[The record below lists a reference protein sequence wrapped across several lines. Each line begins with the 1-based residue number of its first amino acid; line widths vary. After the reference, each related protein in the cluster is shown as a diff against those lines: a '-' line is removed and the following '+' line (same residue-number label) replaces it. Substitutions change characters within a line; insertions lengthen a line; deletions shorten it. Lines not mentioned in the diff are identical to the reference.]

1 MATRMAGRTPRAM
14 ASGRKGSV
22 RALGGGLPQSKQMLV
37 VVPPHPLIKH
47 WLAIARNEFTPS
59 PAFRTAVAEIGKY
72 LVYEACRE
80 WLPTVEMECKTP
92 MGMADVEVVD
102 HEQPVLIVP
111 ILRAGLVLMESARDV
126 IPSSKT
132 YHVGFVRDEKT
143 LLPSMYLNKLPD
155 RIDPQAR
162 VLVSDPML
170 ATGGTI
176 VACLDEL
183 VSRGADP
190 NLLRIVSV
198 VAAPPALKK
207 ISEKYQGVRVD
218 HVRKQEVW
226 AGVNEK
232 AEKGEQVEES
242 QVREI
247 PEHDRDMRFLPV
259 ELRGIPV
266 MAPARK
272 NGGGDKRKREV
283 EVLPMGQRLV
293 VGPEEQE
300 RMEEREA
307 NQSEKVRKSLP
318 PGWQVRAKLRRS
330 GPSAGQAFH
339 YSFISP
345 DRKFRCPS
353 FARVKAYLIEHARIS
368 REAHAANKSDG
379 NDDHCSSCLKD
390 GELVCCDGC
399 PSSWHLECLE
409 KGKEEIGSTFYCPN
423 CVFCKQ

>member
-1 MATRMAGRTPRAM
+1 VHVEKDEAGRRLT
-14 ASGRKGSV
+14 KELQV
-22 RALGGGLPQSKQMLV
+22 I
-37 VVPPHPLIKH
+37 VPPHPLIKH

-155 RIDPQAR
+155 KIDPQAR

-207 ISEKYQGVRVD
+207 ISEKFQGVRVYSAMID
-218 HVRKQEVW
+218 PELSDEGFIVPGLGD
-226 AGVNEK
+226 AG
-232 AEKGEQVEES
+232 
-242 QVREI
+242 
-247 PEHDRDMRFLPV
+247 DR
-259 ELRGIPV
+259 
-266 MAPARK
+266 
-272 NGGGDKRKREV
+272 
-283 EVLPMGQRLV
+283 
-293 VGPEEQE
+293 
-300 RMEEREA
+300 
-307 NQSEKVRKSLP
+307 
-318 PGWQVRAKLRRS
+318 
-330 GPSAGQAFH
+330 AFGT
-339 YSFISP
+339 
-345 DRKFRCPS
+345 
-353 FARVKAYLIEHARIS
+353 E
-368 REAHAANKSDG
+368 
-379 NDDHCSSCLKD
+379 
-390 GELVCCDGC
+390 
-399 PSSWHLECLE
+399 
-409 KGKEEIGSTFYCPN
+409 
-423 CVFCKQ
+423 